1 MNTQRRFPFGA
12 LLVSKK
18 KKKKNQRADKN
29 KTRSPI
35 AYRRFRVLF
44 LLFFLAK
51 PIDDFVEYYWTLI
64 EDALGW
70 GLEFGIRCLEFQMR
84 FVVECAG
91 FSLRRRIWMNSRN
104 ETLKRARFAGDF
116 RHNFLAKLMRGG
128 HDPTAGRAIT
138 KLT

>member
-1 MNTQRRFPFGA
+1 MRCWFP
-12 LLVSKK
+12 KK
-18 KKKKNQRADKN
+18 KKINAPI
-29 KTRSPI
+29 KTKHDRLSPI
-35 AYRRFRVLF
+35 EDSVFSSF
-44 LLFFLAK
+44 FFLAK

-84 FVVECAG
+84 FVVECAA

-116 RHNFLAKLMRGG
+116 RHDNFLAKLMRGG